1 MNKRRVH
8 ELMRAHFPSSA
19 PAQQAWTNIADVQGR
34 LLAEQAYATVA
45 QPFVDRGINEVLVQ
59 VHRKVGGRMAVS
71 QLMAYVAEHLADG
84 HIRIADRGFSM
95 LCVVAAN
102 GVATSWHNEAVTS
115 EAMKKHAVTV
125 VV

>member
-34 LLAEQAYATVA
+34 LLAEQAYVTVA
-45 QPFVDRGINEVLVQ
+45 QPFVDRGVEEVLVQ
-59 VHRKVGGRMAVS
+59 VHRKVGGRMPLA
-71 QLMAYVAEHLADG
+71 QLMAYVAEHLAQG
-84 HIRIADRGFSM
+84 HIRIADRAFSV

-102 GVATSWHNEAVTS
+102 GVATSWQSEAVTTQ
-115 EAMKKHAVTV
+115 AITAKPVTKTR
-125 VV
+125 